1 MPYLIATSV
10 YPSDKATEVAEKY
23 LEAIQKYPPDE
34 NLGTPVV
41 PVAAKTTKQ
50 GLKVMGI
57 TEVKAGKL
65 EEVLDRA
72 RNMMTMF
79 NDIVGFESTLDV
91 YMTLA
96 EGLGSLGM
104 SMPE

>member
-1 MPYLIATSV
+1 MPYLISTSV

-41 PVAAKTTKQ
+41 PVAAKATKQ
-50 GLKVMGI
+50 GLKVIAI

-65 EEVLDRA
+65 EEVIDRSVNA
-72 RNMMTMF
+72 LTMF
-79 NDIVGFESTLDV
+79 NDIVGFEYTLDV

>member
-1 MPYLIATSV
+1 MSISIDRNIAIDLIQTKLEIL
-10 YPSDKATEVAEKY
+10 DKHI
-23 LEAIQKYPPDE
+23 EAILNKWGYNNIDDF
-34 NLGTPVV
+34 LTDGR
-41 PVAAKTTKQ
+41 
-50 GLKVMGI
+50 
-57 TEVKAGKL
+57 AGKL